1 MEQIENIK
9 SQVQAYFNKNA
20 YLYVNDFD
28 SMSEENKNH
37 IVNIGTSIICTQH
50 KIGYAGGSFVQ
61 SIVNN
66 DLKGSFGNAD
76 GTNLKA
82 IRFYLMMIHNMSVN
96 LK

>member
-1 MEQIENIK
+1 MENIK
-9 SQVQAYFNKNA
+9 SQVQAYFDKNA
-20 YLYVNDFD
+20 HLYVNDFD

-37 IVNIGTSIICTQH
+37 ILNIGTSIICTQH
-50 KIGYAGGSFVQ
+50 NIGYAGGSFVQ

-66 DLKGSFGNAD
+66 DLRGAFANAD

-82 IRFYLMMIHNMSVN
+82 IRFYLMMIHNMPVN